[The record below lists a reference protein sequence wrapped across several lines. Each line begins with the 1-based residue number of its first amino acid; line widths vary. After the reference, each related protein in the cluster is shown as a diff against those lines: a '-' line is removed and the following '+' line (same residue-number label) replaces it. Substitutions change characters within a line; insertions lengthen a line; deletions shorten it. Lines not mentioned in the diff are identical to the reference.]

1 MGTLDR
7 GINGCRRDTGRCYWF
22 TGLSGA
28 GKTTLANKF
37 CEALRE
43 RGLTCLVLDGDVLRE
58 RLNRDLGF
66 SREDRRENVRRIAEI
81 AHLAAEAGVVVL
93 VAAIAPYRAD
103 RDAVRGLF
111 NGRNFFEVFVATDLT
126 TCIARD
132 PKQLY
137 RLARN
142 GELLDMTGLH
152 TPYEVPVMP
161 DIRIDT
167 SQLTVKQC
175 VSLLL
180 EHSESAAGA
189 FTEHIHRRN

>member
-1 MGTLDR
+1 MDAIVREMR
-7 GINGCRRDTGRCYWF
+7 GSGRHTGRCYWF

-58 RLNRDLGF
+58 RLNRDLSF

-81 AHLAAEAGVVVL
+81 AHMAAEAGVIVL
-93 VAAIAPYRAD
+93 VAVIAPYRAD

-111 NGRNFFEVFVATDLT
+111 HDHPFFEVYVQADIA

-137 RLARN
+137 RLARE
-142 GELLDMTGLH
+142 GELQNMTGLH
-152 TPYEVPVMP
+152 APYEIPVMP
-161 DIRIDT
+161 NIRIDT
-167 SQLTVKQC
+167 SQMTVEQS

-180 EHSESAAGA
+180 EHSQGATAA
-189 FTEHIHRRN
+189 F

>member
-1 MGTLDR
+1 MDTIDR
-7 GINGCRRDTGRCYWF
+7 NACGLDTGCCYWF

-43 RGLTCLVLDGDVLRE
+43 RGLTCMVLDGDVLRQK
-58 RLNRDLGF
+58 LNRDLGF

-81 AHLAAEAGVVVL
+81 AHMAAEAGVIVL
-93 VAAIAPYRAD
+93 VAVIAPYRAD
-103 RDAVRGLF
+103 RDAVRELF
-111 NGRNFFEVFVATDLT
+111 NDHRFFEVYVQTDIA

-137 RLARN
+137 RLARE
-142 GELLDMTGLH
+142 GELRDMTGLH

-167 SQLTVKQC
+167 SQMKVEQS

-180 EHSESAAGA
+180 EHSKGATAA
-189 FTEHIHRRN
+189 FNETIYRRN

>member
-1 MGTLDR
+1 MNTIDR
-7 GINGCRRDTGRCYWF
+7 NACGPDTGRCYWF

-37 CEALRE
+37 CVALRE
-43 RGLTCLVLDGDVLRE
+43 RGLTCMVLDGDVLRQK
-58 RLNRDLGF
+58 LNRDLGF

-81 AHLAAEAGVVVL
+81 AHMAAEAGVIVL
-93 VAAIAPYRAD
+93 VAVIAPYRAD
-103 RDAVRGLF
+103 RDAARGLF
-111 NGRNFFEVFVATDLT
+111 NDQRFFEVYVQTDIA

-137 RLARN
+137 RLARE
-142 GELLDMTGLH
+142 GELRDMTGLH
-152 TPYEVPVMP
+152 APYEVPAMP

-167 SQLTVKQC
+167 GRMTVEQS

-180 EHSESAAGA
+180 EHSKDATAA
-189 FTEHIHRRN
+189 FNKNIYRRN

>member
-1 MGTLDR
+1 MNTIERNACGL
-7 GINGCRRDTGRCYWF
+7 DTGRCYWF

-43 RGLTCLVLDGDVLRE
+43 RGLTCMVLDGDVLRQK
-58 RLNRDLGF
+58 LNRDLGF

-81 AHLAAEAGVVVL
+81 AHMAAEAGVIVL
-93 VAAIAPYRAD
+93 VAVIAPYRAD

-111 NGRNFFEVFVATDLT
+111 DDQRFFEVYVQTDIA

-137 RLARN
+137 RLARE
-142 GELLDMTGLH
+142 GELRDMTGLH
-152 TPYEVPVMP
+152 TPYEVPAMP

-167 SQLTVKQC
+167 SQMTVEQS

-180 EHSESAAGA
+180 EHSKDATAA
-189 FTEHIHRRN
+189 FNKNIYRRN

>member
-1 MGTLDR
+1 LHAR
-7 GINGCRRDTGRCYWF
+7 GLDTGRCYWF

-43 RGLTCLVLDGDVLRE
+43 RGLTCLVLDGDVLRQ

-81 AHLAAEAGVVVL
+81 AHMAAEAGVVVL
-93 VAAIAPYRAD
+93 VAVIAPYRAD
-103 RDAVRGLF
+103 RDAARGLF
-111 NGRNFFEVFVATDLT
+111 NGRGFFEVYVQTDIA

-137 RLARN
+137 RLARD
-142 GELLDMTGLH
+142 GELRDMTGLH
-152 TPYEVPVMP
+152 APYEVPVTP

-167 SQLTVKQC
+167 SQMTVEQSI
-175 VSLLL
+175 SLLL
-180 EHSESAAGA
+180 EHSQGAAPA
-189 FTEHIHRRN
+189 VIENTHRRN